1 LAESRVEHEGVDD
14 SRFIAYR
21 YGIAEPEHE
30 DLSHVEVHDIHVTE
44 QRFGYGDAVVR
55 SISNDVERAMPVPP
69 PHPEQPVVDCVYHY
83 CKNKVSKLIYLFI
96 G

>member
-1 LAESRVEHEGVDD
+1 MS
-14 SRFIAYR
+14 
-21 YGIAEPEHE
+21 
-30 DLSHVEVHDIHVTE
+30 
-44 QRFGYGDAVVR
+44 
-55 SISNDVERAMPVPP
+55 VPP